1 MAMLAT
7 SVVRA
12 APAKK
17 SQAALQRRPIRI
29 HVAQPVA
36 LPLRKPFVECDEG
49 NHGGKTHLEARIE

>member
-12 APAKK
+12 APAKSPK
-17 SQAALQRRPIRI
+17 PRCPIRI